1 MRFRTAQRK
10 KMVAIA
16 AALVACMMMA
26 GCGASANTVDI
37 SSMEFN
43 PQGKTIKQIA
53 AALESGETT
62 SRQLVSYYLDRI
74 NKYDDNGPEI
84 NAITQI
90 NPHVMRQA
98 HLSDRGRKDHAQ
110 HSIFYG
116 IPFVVKENIDVEGM
130 NTTAGSKVLETN
142 KARSN
147 ATVVQKLIDQGAIV
161 LAKTNMSELAA
172 SYGWL
177 GYSSYGGQTKNP
189 YNLKRDPS
197 GSSSGTAAAV
207 AAGFAPF
214 GLGSDT
220 SGSVR
225 GPASVTGTVGVV
237 SLTGRQAGQG

>member
-1 MRFRTAQRK
+1 MHPYPDGLGHEVNDSPRQPPRNGGNRPETSTLSGSKRLCLISGLQINSPIGERYEVQNGSTE

-98 HLSDRGRKDHAQ
+98 YLSDRGRKDHAQ
-110 HSIFYG
+110 HSIF
-116 IPFVVKENIDVEGM
+116 
-130 NTTAGSKVLETN
+130 TASH
-142 KARSN
+142 S
-147 ATVVQKLIDQGAIV
+147 
-161 LAKTNMSELAA
+161 
-172 SYGWL
+172 
-177 GYSSYGGQTKNP
+177 
-189 YNLKRDPS
+189 
-197 GSSSGTAAAV
+197 
-207 AAGFAPF
+207 
-214 GLGSDT
+214 
-220 SGSVR
+220 
-225 GPASVTGTVGVV
+225 
-237 SLTGRQAGQG
+237 

>member
-98 HLSDRGRKDHAQ
+98 YLSDRGRKDHAQ

-225 GPASVTGTVGVV
+225 GPASVTGTVGMRV
-237 SLTGRQAGQG
+237 TYGQTSR